1 MGPPRR
7 NDLLIPLLYVSG
19 DVVAIVAAFAAAFAV
34 RFSEPISALIEV
46 TKGLPPLE
54 AYIIGALVVAPFWLL
69 MFNTRHAYRARRQ
82 TDFSTEFFLVLR
94 VASIGMLVVMSLA
107 FLYREFSYSR
117 VVFAFIWVFAIAF
130 VFTLRTLVLA
140 YEKRLYR
147 QGRELRNVL
156 LAGANALA
164 QHMAVHIAYAPAL
177 GYRLTGYVSDGDERI
192 ESHDTP
198 RLGSYAEVAEIVR
211 THKIETIIVCIGA
224 GEHGT
229 VQALL
234 GALEGLSVQILLQPE
249 IIGIT
254 PTRLRVQELL
264 GIPFLGVKDIPMTTW
279 GRIAKRSFDLV
290 LSSLALVLFAP
301 AGLLIAVAILL
312 ESGRPV
318 FYSQVRVGLDG
329 RRFNLLKFRTMRV
342 DAERETGPTWT
353 RKGDARV
360 TRMGRILRRLSIDE
374 VPQLLNIL
382 KGEMSI
388 VGPRPERPEF
398 VEQFL
403 DYVPRYGDRH
413 RLKTGLTGWAQ
424 VNGLRGEVPIVERT
438 KYDLYYIENW
448 SLHLDIRIIFKT
460 IRAILFGKDAY

>member
-7 NDLLIPLLYVSG
+7 NDVLIPLLYVSG
-19 DVVAIVAAFAAAFAV
+19 DLAALVGAFTSAYAL
-34 RFSEPISALIEV
+34 RFSAPFSSIVEV

-54 AYIIGALVVAPFWLL
+54 AYLIGALVVAPFWLL
-69 MFNTRHAYRARRQ
+69 MFNARHAYRARRQ
-82 TDFSTEFFLVLR
+82 TDFSSEFFMVLR

-117 VVFAFIWVFAIAF
+117 VVFAFIWLFALIYM
-130 VFTLRTLVLA
+130 FTLRALVLT
-140 YEKRLYR
+140 YEKHLYR
-147 QGRELRNVL
+147 KGRELRNVL

-177 GYRLTGYVSDGDERI
+177 GYRLAGYVSDGDGRI

-198 RLGSYAEVAEIVR
+198 RLGGYEHVADIVQQ
-211 THKIETIIVCIGA
+211 HKIETIIVCIGA

-229 VQALL
+229 VQALINS
-234 GALEGLSVQILLQPE
+234 LEGRSVQILLQPE

-279 GRIAKRSFDLV
+279 GRIAKRTFDIV
-290 LSSLALVLFAP
+290 LSGLALLLFAP
-301 AGLLIAVAILL
+301 FGVLIALAILF

-318 FYSQVRVGLDG
+318 FYRQIRVGLDG
-329 RRFNLLKFRTMRV
+329 RQFDLLKFRTMRN
-342 DAERETGPTWT
+342 DAERDTGPTWT
-353 RKGDARV
+353 RKGDTRV
-360 TRMGRILRRLSIDE
+360 TRIGRILRRLSIDE
-374 VPQLLNIL
+374 MPQLINIL
-382 KGEMSI
+382 RGEMSI

-398 VEQFL
+398 VAQFL

-448 SLHLDIRIIFKT
+448 SIHLDVRIIFKT